1 MEGIYAGVVL
11 HQRVPSMEEA
21 MVSSGKKRDAGNAGA
36 GRRNGE
42 GPEFGELTD
51 DDEAGPCQTLR
62 RVHKDNPA
70 TDNDNHSIYRNTQ
83 VDGALGE
90 RQRIGVPRP
99 VRHTIQTQGRDR
111 VRCGR
116 GSA

>member
-51 DDEAGPCQTLR
+51 DEHEGMRQAHAKPSGGCTRIIQQQTTIIIASTETR
-62 RVHKDNPA
+62 RW
-70 TDNDNHSIYRNTQ
+70 TGRW
-83 VDGALGE
+83 
-90 RQRIGVPRP
+90 
-99 VRHTIQTQGRDR
+99 GRDNE
-111 VRCGR
+111 
-116 GSA
+116 